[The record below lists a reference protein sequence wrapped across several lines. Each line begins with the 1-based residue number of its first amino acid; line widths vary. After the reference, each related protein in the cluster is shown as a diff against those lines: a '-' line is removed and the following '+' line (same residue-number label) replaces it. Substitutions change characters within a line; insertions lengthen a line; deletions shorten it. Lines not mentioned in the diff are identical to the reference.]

1 MLKFEW
7 LVGGKRSNFGSQS
20 SNGHCRQ
27 MHKIIRSL
35 LIEGVAILSNAPE
48 PKKSTTEASKKP
60 KKLELENA
68 SVTSHNK
75 KLAPISKGVR
85 PVPGKKANGA
95 SPDDVTRPMTA
106 AQKQQV
112 N

>member
-1 MLKFEW
+1 MIKLIY
-7 LVGGKRSNFGSQS
+7 VV
-20 SNGHCRQ
+20 
-27 MHKIIRSL
+27 

-48 PKKSTTEASKKP
+48 PKKSASETSKKP

-75 KLAPISKGVR
+75 KLAPISKSVR
-85 PVPGKKANGA
+85 PVPGKKTNGA
-95 SPDDVTRPMTA
+95 SPDDVTRSMTA